1 MERQGRG
8 QEKARLTVRGVAEE
22 RSTQSQRLGRSKGG
36 GGERAGGSPVTSREG
51 VPRRGSCGG
60 VSLVGQVQAAPGLG
74 HRHSS
79 GLDPLEQRS
88 PPQCKGGES
97 PPPGVCFTHT
107 PASCRCR
114 GAWSGC
120 WAGMGVSC

>member
-1 MERQGRG
+1 MTSREGIPRRGR
-8 QEKARLTVRGVAEE
+8 A
-22 RSTQSQRLGRSKGG
+22 
-36 GGERAGGSPVTSREG
+36 AGGSP
-51 VPRRGSCGG
+51 RGSCGG